1 MKKRAAALVLALLML
16 LALPGCGIKAQAL
29 TKDIVP
35 QALDTTTDL
44 TAGGEAVSAFAL
56 SLLRSERAGETGV
69 LLSPVSI
76 LNALGMTANG
86 AGGTTLKQMETAA
99 GMSLNQ
105 LNEFLYTYR
114 MSLPAAYKSCAVSLA
129 NSAWVR
135 DTFRVEDSFL
145 RACVNYY
152 NAEVYR
158 SAFDGGLVTDLNR
171 WVSKETNGLIDRLLE
186 QAPGEATMLYLVN
199 AACFDAR
206 WETPYEASDI
216 REGGTFT
223 AASGAR
229 QTADY
234 LTSSESIYLS
244 GNNVTG
250 FLKPYDGG
258 KYAFVA
264 LLPDEGVTLEDYLKN
279 LTGEHLYQLITNH
292 QYADV
297 QASIP
302 RFTAQTEL
310 ELEKALTAM
319 GITDL
324 FDVSRADLRA
334 MGSAPSGNNLYVS
347 SVLHKTYLSLD
358 ENGTRA
364 AAATSV
370 QAAARSPPTSRPSRW
385 IAPSSTWS
393 WTPTPACPC
402 SWAPSPLWNKRKER
416 PTGRSFRLFA
426 AVHIVVGVDDRPV
439 PADREVQVGAHAALG
454 GGGAA
459 NIADDLPGGHGLAL
473 RHRRIFL

>member
-86 AGGTTLKQMETAA
+86 AGGTTLKQMETAV

-152 NAEVYR
+152 SAEVYR
-158 SAFDGGLVTDLNR
+158 SAFDGSLVTDLNR
-171 WVSKETNGLIDRLLE
+171 WVGKETNGLIDSLLE

-279 LTGEHLYQLITNH
+279 LTGEHLYQLITDH
-292 QYADV
+292 HYADV

-370 QAAARSPPTSRPSRW
+370 QVNGGSA
-385 IAPSSTWS
+385 
-393 WTPTPACPC
+393 
-402 SWAPSPLWNKRKER
+402 R
-416 PTGRSFRLFA
+416 PTDVKTVTL
-426 AVHIVVGVDDRPV
+426 DRPFLYMVVDTHACV
-439 PADREVQVGAHAALG
+439 PLFMGTVTSME
-454 GGGAA
+454 
-459 NIADDLPGGHGLAL
+459 
-473 RHRRIFL
+473 

>member
-44 TAGGEAVSAFAL
+44 TAGGEAVAAFAL
-56 SLLRSERAGETGV
+56 SLLRSERAGETGL

-76 LNALGMTANG
+76 LSALGMTANG

-152 NAEVYR
+152 NAEIYR
-158 SAFDGGLVTDLNR
+158 SAFDGSLVTDLNR
-171 WVSKETNGLIDRLLE
+171 WVSKETNGLIDSLLE

-223 AASGAR
+223 AASGAS
-229 QTADY
+229 QTTFYPLLASPSVQRSLAATVGKADY
-234 LTSSESIYLS
+234 NRERRFYEIIC
-244 GNNVTG
+244 
-250 FLKPYDGG
+250 D
-258 KYAFVA
+258 
-264 LLPDEGVTLEDYLKN
+264 LL
-279 LTGEHLYQLITNH
+279 
-292 QYADV
+292 
-297 QASIP
+297 
-302 RFTAQTEL
+302 
-310 ELEKALTAM
+310 
-319 GITDL
+319 
-324 FDVSRADLRA
+324 
-334 MGSAPSGNNLYVS
+334 
-347 SVLHKTYLSLD
+347 
-358 ENGTRA
+358 
-364 AAATSV
+364 
-370 QAAARSPPTSRPSRW
+370 
-385 IAPSSTWS
+385 
-393 WTPTPACPC
+393 
-402 SWAPSPLWNKRKER
+402 
-416 PTGRSFRLFA
+416 
-426 AVHIVVGVDDRPV
+426 
-439 PADREVQVGAHAALG
+439 LG
-454 GGGAA
+454 
-459 NIADDLPGGHGLAL
+459 DLPGGQPGLFELGSAWTFNRRGTGAAGEDAMIDEYVVDYEEYPAIGSGGITYLGENLYVNTFSVREYNEAIEAGHMSMMGKTTFSLRDRMRYRFMMQLFGLRLDKRQFERDFGRAVERGLPVERGFMRACGAFATDNADELTLTPKGRYLVVVMMRQFFIGVNNLRDQARAAL
-473 RHRRIFL
+473 TGEERELIFGDGKRC

>member
-152 NAEVYR
+152 SAEVYR
-158 SAFDGGLVTDLNR
+158 SAFDV
-171 WVSKETNGLIDRLLE
+171 W
-186 QAPGEATMLYLVN
+186 
-199 AACFDAR
+199 
-206 WETPYEASDI
+206 
-216 REGGTFT
+216 
-223 AASGAR
+223 
-229 QTADY
+229 
-234 LTSSESIYLS
+234 
-244 GNNVTG
+244 
-250 FLKPYDGG
+250 
-258 KYAFVA
+258 
-264 LLPDEGVTLEDYLKN
+264 
-279 LTGEHLYQLITNH
+279 
-292 QYADV
+292 
-297 QASIP
+297 
-302 RFTAQTEL
+302 
-310 ELEKALTAM
+310 
-319 GITDL
+319 
-324 FDVSRADLRA
+324 
-334 MGSAPSGNNLYVS
+334 
-347 SVLHKTYLSLD
+347 
-358 ENGTRA
+358 
-364 AAATSV
+364 
-370 QAAARSPPTSRPSRW
+370 SPT
-385 IAPSSTWS
+385 
-393 WTPTPACPC
+393 
-402 SWAPSPLWNKRKER
+402 
-416 PTGRSFRLFA
+416 
-426 AVHIVVGVDDRPV
+426 
-439 PADREVQVGAHAALG
+439 
-454 GGGAA
+454 
-459 NIADDLPGGHGLAL
+459 
-473 RHRRIFL
+473 